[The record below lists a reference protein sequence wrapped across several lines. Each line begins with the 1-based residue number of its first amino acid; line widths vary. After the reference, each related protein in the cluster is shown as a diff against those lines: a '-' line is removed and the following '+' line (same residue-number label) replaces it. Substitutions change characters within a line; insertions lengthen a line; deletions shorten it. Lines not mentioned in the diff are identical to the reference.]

1 MCRTDDGRLWL
12 EDVRM
17 PMPFRYIA
25 ANADQDASQRK
36 GDASPTAVKPNTKYS
51 NFIAL
56 QTVFPFFLSSALI
69 FGQFGVTTRSLGSI
83 MLLTFAANIWNVFRE
98 PSLGSRSRSRHKKH
112 AENTNIDAVLA
123 VAIQKHGTFI

>member
-17 PMPFRYIA
+17 LTPFRYIA

-36 GDASPTAVKPNTKYS
+36 GDASRTAVKPNTKYS

-56 QTVFPFFLSSALI
+56 QTVFRFFLSSALI
-69 FGQFGVTTRSLGSI
+69 FGQFGVTARSLGSI

-98 PSLGSRSRSRHKKH
+98 PSLGSRSRSRHKKR